1 MSTSNFERYVSN
13 LLSKN
18 NTISSYSPGNMIT
31 KMASA
36 TKESD
41 ITVESLRKIA
51 TILRS
56 TKAEPSYKDLAK
68 FVDRIV

>member
-1 MSTSNFERYVSN
+1 MSNFEKHLNNIISGKRSIAPSN
-13 LLSKN
+13 TKKSMSKE
-18 NTISSYSPGNMIT
+18 
-31 KMASA
+31 ASA
-36 TKESD
+36 PVHKD

-51 TILRS
+51 TILRN